1 MNEKVRLSRQS
12 REELAAE
19 VIDQVRR
26 HQIAQDAFD
35 EAATT
40 RLGVNRTDGRCL
52 DILDRLGP
60 ITAGDLARES
70 GLSTGAVTTLIDRLE
85 RRGYVRRARDT
96 EDRRRVFIE
105 LTDELHERAGE
116 IWGPLAG
123 VGDAFLRRHSDAELR
138 LLRDFLRDACA
149 VLEEHAARV
158 RGLPPRE

>member
-1 MNEKVRLSRQS
+1 MNEKVRLSRHS

-35 EAATT
+35 EAATA

-52 DILDRLGP
+52 DIIDRLGP
-60 ITAGDLARES
+60 ITAGALAREG

-85 RRGYVRRARDT
+85 RRGYVRRVRDT

-105 LTDELHERAGE
+105 LTDELRERAWE

-123 VGDAFLRRHSDAELR
+123 VSDEFLGRHSDADLR
-138 LLRDFLRDACA
+138 VLRDFLRASVE
-149 VLEEHAARV
+149 VLDEHAARV
-158 RGLPPRE
+158 RALPPRE

>member
-35 EAATT
+35 EAATA

-52 DILDRLGP
+52 DIIDRLGP
-60 ITAGDLARES
+60 ITAGALAREG

-85 RRGYVRRARDT
+85 RRGYVRRVRDT

-105 LTDELHERAGE
+105 LTDELRERAWE

-123 VGDAFLRRHSDAELR
+123 VSDEFLGRHSDADLR
-138 LLRDFLRDACA
+138 VLRDFLRASVE
-149 VLEEHAARV
+149 VLDEHAARV
-158 RGLPPRE
+158 RALPPRE

>member
-1 MNEKVRLSRQS
+1 MSRQA

-19 VIDQVRR
+19 VVDHVRR
-26 HQIAQDAFD
+26 HQVAQDAFD
-35 EAATT
+35 EAATA

-60 ITAGDLARES
+60 LTAGDLARES

-85 RRGYVRRARDT
+85 RRGYVRRVRDT

-105 LTDELHERAGE
+105 LTDELRARAGE

-123 VGDAFLRRHSDAELR
+123 VSGKFLGRHSDADLR
-138 LLRDFLRDACA
+138 VLRDFLRDSIA
-149 VLEEHAARV
+149 VLDEHAARV
-158 RGLPPRE
+158 RALPPRE